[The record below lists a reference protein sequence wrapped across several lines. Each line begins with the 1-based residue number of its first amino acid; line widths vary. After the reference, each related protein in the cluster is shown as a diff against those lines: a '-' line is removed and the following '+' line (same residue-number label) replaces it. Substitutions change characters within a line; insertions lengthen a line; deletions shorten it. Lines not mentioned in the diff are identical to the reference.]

1 MYEARESV
9 DTPAATTDL
18 MRPTQAVENMCV
30 HKLSASML
38 EKLRTMC
45 ESHIEGLVKSLQ
57 EYPACLAVLCCGC
70 AGVVAVLPASHHH
83 PH

>member
-1 MYEARESV
+1 MYEASESV
-9 DTPAATTDL
+9 DTLAATTDL

-38 EKLRTMC
+38 EKLRVMC

-57 EYPACLAVLCCGC
+57 EYPACLCC
-70 AGVVAVLPASHHH
+70 VVAVLPASHHH
-83 PH
+83 PY